1 LFAQAPPK
9 VRRLAEM
16 ISILAHQPWRVKPAH
31 IAALVTGD
39 DCWYGRASLGT
50 VFDMG
55 KPAGSCCG
63 R

>member
-16 ISILAHQPWRVKPAH
+16 ISILAHQPWRVKPTH

-39 DCWYGRASLGT
+39 DCW
-50 VFDMG
+50 
-55 KPAGSCCG
+55 
-63 R
+63 